1 LLNIEKGHG
10 TGLPHQI
17 YMSAAKAK
25 PCRRR
30 QNDTPPLSESSSG
43 PAVPNM
49 KMVAFEAAASAA
61 LLKKFAPQYT
71 TMPSDA
77 ELKSPDALLLLEAI
91 QELLQGIPRWHRKT
105 WAKMLNRAFPELN
118 GATLDVALQSLV
130 VRCWALRLH
139 VLQSWEPVTV
149 TV

>member
-1 LLNIEKGHG
+1 
-10 TGLPHQI
+10 
-17 YMSAAKAK
+17 M
-25 PCRRR
+25 
-30 QNDTPPLSESSSG
+30 NDTPPLSESSSG

-105 WAKMLNRAFPELN
+105 WAKMLNKSFPELKREEN
-118 GATLDVALQSLV
+118 GAALDVALQSLV

-139 VLQSWEPVTV
+139 VLQSWEPVRV